1 MKIHFESECRKM
13 ENPINGRNN
22 KLWQD
27 IFTQNVLQGKRQRG
41 IINKYGGID
50 NKGI

>member
-22 KLWQD
+22 KYWQD
-27 IFTQNVLQGKRQRG
+27 IFTQNVFARQETEG
-41 IINKYGGID
+41 NY
-50 NKGI
+50 